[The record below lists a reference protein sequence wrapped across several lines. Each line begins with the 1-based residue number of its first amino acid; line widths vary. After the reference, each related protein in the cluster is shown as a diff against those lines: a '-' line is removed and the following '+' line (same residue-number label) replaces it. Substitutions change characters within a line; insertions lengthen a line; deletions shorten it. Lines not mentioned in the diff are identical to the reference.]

1 MRLGEYPPASPPVQ
15 DGVWQDHAPPANKAA
30 EDVPASDADPEFI
43 ALSALGFSK
52 PLLAA
57 LAERARQNGTGIER
71 ELLHSGQVE
80 EAAYYGAMA
89 RFLRL
94 PFIGAIDPSLVTDI
108 PLLDTQLQRP
118 SQIRITHRH
127 GAPQV
132 AVVPEA
138 SRLADLGTAL
148 AAMPALGRDLA
159 ITTPSAVRGAV
170 WKAGARRRAQD
181 TVSALFDRFPDFS
194 ARIVLAGHQGFYAGL
209 ALAAVVSAL
218 IVMPLATLLLLHI
231 GLSCIYLASLFLRFA
246 AFTRQNFAPAMLPA
260 LPVRDEPL
268 PCYTV
273 MVALYREAAV
283 AEQLIASLKRLD
295 WPAALLDTKLV
306 CEADDHE
313 TIAALKA
320 LALGPCFEIVE
331 VPPAIRAPS
340 RRPSPMRWLRRA
352 GNIWRSMTRK
362 TDPIPSNFARLTD
375 AFRRHPRKSPACR
388 RR

>member
-57 LAERARQNGTGIER
+57 LAERAGQNGTSIER

-94 PFIGAIDPSLVTDI
+94 PFIGAIDPSLVTDM

-118 SQIRITHRH
+118 SQIRITHRYR
-127 GAPQV
+127 APQV

-159 ITTPSAVRGAV
+159 ITTPSESVAPSGRPAPADG
-170 WKAGARRRAQD
+170 RR
-181 TVSALFDRFPDFS
+181 TPSALFSTAFPIFQ
-194 ARIVLAGHQGFYAGL
+194 R
-209 ALAAVVSAL
+209 
-218 IVMPLATLLLLHI
+218 
-231 GLSCIYLASLFLRFA
+231 ASFWPGIKDS
-246 AFTRQNFAPAMLPA
+246 TRDL
-260 LPVRDEPL
+260 PL
-268 PCYTV
+268 PPS
-273 MVALYREAAV
+273 
-283 AEQLIASLKRLD
+283 SL
-295 WPAALLDTKLV
+295 
-306 CEADDHE
+306 H
-313 TIAALKA
+313 
-320 LALGPCFEIVE
+320 
-331 VPPAIRAPS
+331 
-340 RRPSPMRWLRRA
+340 
-352 GNIWRSMTRK
+352 
-362 TDPIPSNFARLTD
+362 
-375 AFRRHPRKSPACR
+375 
-388 RR
+388 